1 MAILIDADRIAGQ
14 LAVVGNVTYPPRQLT
29 TQEIVVAV
37 NVLSN
42 DVFVFGG
49 LDDKE
54 AAETALDNLRQWF
67 NAATIS

>member
-14 LAVVGNVTYPPRQLT
+14 LAVVGNVTYSPRQLT

-42 DVFVFGG
+42 DAFIFGA